1 MEYTEIV
8 KIPSLPK
15 MVMKVFFFEI
25 IEKYKEDAVCEKRCK
40 INQKT
45 RKICS
50 KCVKKIKI

>member
-25 IEKYKEDAVCEKRCK
+25 IEKYKEYAVCEKRCK
-40 INQKT
+40 
-45 RKICS
+45 
-50 KCVKKIKI
+50 KIKKRVKFVQNA